1 MINYKN
7 YRYFS
12 NDRSREKVRFT
23 LSKVVLENSDKGI
36 NNFLGVCKETLS

>member
-36 NNFLGVCKETLS
+36 NNFLGVCKEALR

>member
-7 YRYFS
+7 YRYYS

-36 NNFLGVCKETLS
+36 NNFLGVCKEALS